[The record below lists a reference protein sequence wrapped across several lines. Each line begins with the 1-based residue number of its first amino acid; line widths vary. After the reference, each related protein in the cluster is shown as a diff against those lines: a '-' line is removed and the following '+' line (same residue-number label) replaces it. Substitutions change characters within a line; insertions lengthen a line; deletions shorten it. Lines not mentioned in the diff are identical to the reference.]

1 MFKGNFFQI
10 LEISLVS
17 YLGRSL
23 GNIYIIFF
31 FFKKYFS
38 VFGEL
43 MIELKLNGL
52 MIIYI
57 HVIFQVFFKAF
68 IQIYSHV

>member
-23 GNIYIIFF
+23 GNIYIIF

-68 IQIYSHV
+68 IQIYTHV